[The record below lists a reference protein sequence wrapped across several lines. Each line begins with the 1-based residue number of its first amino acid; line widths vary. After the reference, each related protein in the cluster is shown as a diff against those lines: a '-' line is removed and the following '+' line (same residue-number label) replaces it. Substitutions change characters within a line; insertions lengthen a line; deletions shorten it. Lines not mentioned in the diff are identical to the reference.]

1 MGEPIKQDYTFHK
14 LSLIFPEMR
23 HAQYKALVEDI
34 KKRGLREPIVL
45 FEGEILDGRHR
56 YLACKEAGYQFGKA
70 DITEFKDDD
79 PIAYIVSYN
88 LHRRHLTENQ
98 RAVVAARIS
107 TLRHG
112 ANQHR
117 KEGSSIELSS
127 ALHVSEASMKR
138 AKAVLDNGVPEL
150 VQMVEQHKI
159 KASAVQELVKRPV
172 EEQRAILAKKGKEFK
187 AAMVALNPPNQSDIY
202 DGIEAK
208 LLAQLNNLTTDARSA
223 AATKTVEK
231 LRGYIALA
239 A

>member
-1 MGEPIKQDYTFHK
+1 MGEPIKQELTFHK

-34 KKRGLREPIVL
+34 KKHGLREPIVI
-45 FEGEILDGRHR
+45 FEGEILDRRHR
-56 YLACKEAGYQFGKA
+56 YLACKEAGYQFGEN
-70 DITEFKDDD
+70 DLTEFKDDD
-79 PIAYIVSYN
+79 PLGYVVSHN

-98 RAVVAARIS
+98 RAIVAAKIS
-107 TLRHG
+107 TLRYG

-127 ALHVSEASMKR
+127 TLLNVSEASTKR

-150 VQMVEQHKI
+150 VQMVEQNTI

-202 DGIEAK
+202 NGIEAK
-208 LLAQLNNLTTDARSA
+208 LLAQLDNLTTDARSA
-223 AATKTVEK
+223 AATKTSCV
-231 LRGYIALA
+231 RGL
-239 A
+239 